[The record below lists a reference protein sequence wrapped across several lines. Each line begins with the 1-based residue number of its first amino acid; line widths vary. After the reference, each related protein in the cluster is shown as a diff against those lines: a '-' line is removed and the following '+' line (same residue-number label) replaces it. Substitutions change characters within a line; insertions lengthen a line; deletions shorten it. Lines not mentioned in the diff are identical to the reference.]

1 MKKIIIIALALVAAV
16 SFSSCGLL
24 DRVARELD
32 DREESTSPVFTL
44 PDITIPEI
52 SIPDITVPEYTA
64 PELDLGRDTQT
75 IGDSRVGYME
85 IPADFVEFQDVEGG
99 NDLQYSDK
107 SGTIIYTMNVIDAD
121 IDAEQAG
128 QNLAAHLQEEGAQD
142 ITGATVTVGSYDA
155 KQVYCYYDDVDKY
168 LVIDLIPYG
177 GKIYYVSAEFPLADS
192 TYLEYVD
199 TWQHP

>member
-1 MKKIIIIALALVAAV
+1 MKKLAIAAMAV
-16 SFSSCGLL
+16 CFAVVFSSCGLFVPRPRT
-24 DRVARELD
+24 DEA
-32 DREESTSPVFTL
+32 EEATLPEFTL

-64 PELDLGRDTQT
+64 PELDLDRETQT

-107 SGTIIYTMNVIDAD
+107 TGTVIYTMNVIEAD
-121 IDAEQAG
+121 VDAEQAG
-128 QNLAAHLQEEGAQD
+128 QSIAAHLQEEGAED

-155 KQVYCYYDDVDKY
+155 KQVYCYYADVDKY
-168 LVIDLIPYG
+168 LVIDLIEVG
-177 GKIYYVSAEFPLADS
+177 GKVYYVSAEFPLLQS

-199 TWQHP
+199 TWTAP